1 MTPPFFFWRLG
12 KTRSAVHGEIK
23 TCTAQP
29 FQNNYQG
36 VIRVIVLNTLVA
48 LIVVMTISWLWTLKA
63 ITSEK
68 NSLIPKIIFVLC
80 VIGEFAAIIFGVMND
95 LS

>member
-1 MTPPFFFWRLG
+1 M
-12 KTRSAVHGEIK
+12 
-23 TCTAQP
+23 
-29 FQNNYQG
+29 
-36 VIRVIVLNTLVA
+36 IVLNTLVA

-63 ITSEK
+63 ITGDK

-80 VIGEFAAIIFGVMND
+80 IIGEFATIIFGAIND